1 MCGIED
7 LRKPLKLGKIMSP
20 STDDL
25 DPELSSAAT
34 IRREDSSVRDNNI
47 IPLRP
52 KERND
57 CDGEGCNAEDG
68 GNLGHKGDS
77 T

>member
-1 MCGIED
+1 
-7 LRKPLKLGKIMSP
+7 MSA

-25 DPELSSAAT
+25 DPELSFAAT
-34 IRREDSSVRDNNI
+34 ISRKDSSVRDNHV
-47 IPLRP
+47 IPMRP

-57 CDGEGCNAEDG
+57 CDGEGGNAEDG
-68 GNLGHKGDS
+68 GNLGHEGDS